1 METNSI
7 RFPLIC
13 SPTIS
18 HFIDLL
24 LNHSFAHPVWLQW
37 QLSGYRVIL
46 PNSLSVSLSS
56 WYSFYCALFTY
67 RSPFFPLICFAIY
80 AVIPLE
86 SIDNDSG
93 AWETHN
99 TRKTS
104 TIFIVLLSIDI
115 VKYNRQSVSYS
126 FTCYR
131 SLLFTTFT
139 HTLKSSTI
147 YASHFNS
154 SSLMM
159 RYDWLFEYV
168 LRRVSRDGLWII
180 LWKGASGFIH
190 ACAFPICLHL

>member
-1 METNSI
+1 MI
-7 RFPLIC
+7 AV
-13 SPTIS
+13 TIK
-18 HFIDLL
+18 
-24 LNHSFAHPVWLQW
+24 W
-37 QLSGYRVIL
+37 
-46 PNSLSVSLSS
+46 LSS
-56 WYSFYCALFTY
+56 DFAEFSLCPSLFMVFVLLCSFHVSISL
-67 RSPFFPLICFAIY
+67 FPLICFAIY

-104 TIFIVLLSIDI
+104 TMIIVSLSIDI